1 MPHVRSK
8 KLSGWRGLPAQL
20 IVAYLNIPVAVLGRH
35 GGTVYGSEANAPTFG
50 ARTQSLV
57 VACRA
62 AKSLRAAMAWVAN
75 TVAAIS
81 AADTKVIL
89 VICFSIWWRKPRKRS
104 APCCEERP
112 TLGEISSRSFNKA
125 GAWAVTSGDGGGHG
139 HRNSRT
145 LPKSGEGLSLSQSG
159 GCAEG

>member
-8 KLSGWRGLPAQL
+8 KLSGWRGLPARL

-62 AKSLRAAMAWVAN
+62 AESLRAAMAWVAN

-89 VICFSIWWRKPRKRS
+89 VICFSIWWQKPRKRS

-112 TLGEISSRSFNKA
+112 ALGEISSRSFNKA

-139 HRNSRT
+139 HRNFRT
-145 LPKSGEGLSLSQSG
+145 LPESGEGLSQSG